1 MALFLLLFLL
11 LFLCIWSGTTA
22 EGVGHEESKQFMKWD
37 TLPARDNMSIPE
49 FRCNATLNQQSSC
62 QNIVFKADLGGSG

>member
-22 EGVGHEESKQFMKWD
+22 EGVGQDESRQFMKWD
-37 TLPARDNMSIPE
+37 TLPARDNMSMPKS
-49 FRCNATLNQQSSC
+49 LNYYVWSKK
-62 QNIVFKADLGGSG
+62 QNKKYSFHRFDLGGSV

>member
-22 EGVGHEESKQFMKWD
+22 EGVGQDESRQFMKWD
-37 TLPARDNMSIPE
+37 TLPARDNMSMPKS
-49 FRCNATLNQQSSC
+49 LNYC
-62 QNIVFKADLGGSG
+62 V